1 MNRSERRAGQR
12 GKRAAV
18 FSFCLSG
25 GCGCGLPSPGD
36 APALAAMFGIPVPT
50 ESDTASKEEG
60 ASGAAAW
67 LAEPRR
73 AASAREP

>member
-1 MNRSERRAGQR
+1 MNRSERRAAQQ

-36 APALAAMFGIPVPT
+36 APELASMFGIPVPT
-50 ESDTASKEEG
+50 ESDTAAKEEG
-60 ASGAAAW
+60 AFGAADG
-67 LAEPRR
+67 LAQPRR
-73 AASAREP
+73 TASAGAP

>member
-50 ESDTASKEEG
+50 ESETAAKEEG
-60 ASGAAAW
+60 ASGAADG
-67 LAEPRR
+67 LAQPRR
-73 AASAREP
+73 AASDGAP